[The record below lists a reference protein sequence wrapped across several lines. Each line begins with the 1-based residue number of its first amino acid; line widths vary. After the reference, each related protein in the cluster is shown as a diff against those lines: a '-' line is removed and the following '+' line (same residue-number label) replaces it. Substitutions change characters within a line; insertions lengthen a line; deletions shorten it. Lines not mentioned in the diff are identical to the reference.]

1 MREAASAV
9 RVQGL
14 ADGWMAGDAP
24 PSSARAASTSLPAER
39 RAAARPRS
47 LTVSSVAP
55 MLALVAVTL
64 PVALE
69 CHLEMNRP
77 EASLHGRLQAA
88 GLLPAGPIAYEPG
101 HGFGLV
107 LGITGAAAMVL
118 LSLYS
123 VRKRVPRLARFGRL
137 PRWLDAHVT
146 LGLVGPML
154 VLFHTAGR
162 LGGIISVAFWS
173 MVVVVT
179 SGVLGRYVY
188 AQVPRTIAGRE
199 RGLAE
204 LGAELAELE
213 SELPELAA
221 ARGSRG
227 FARRFADADG
237 SHRTAGTVGWFVRWI
252 DAGLAAV
259 RERRALARWL
269 TERGLDPAERRALLT
284 RVRRVEELER
294 QVAMLESTRR
304 WVARWH
310 ALHVP
315 LVGLLYAIL
324 VLHVAVMVLFRAR

>member
-1 MREAASAV
+1 MPSASPARRLRGEPPEGMPLASLPQPRSPAPVAAV
-9 RVQGL
+9 H
-14 ADGWMAGDAP
+14 
-24 PSSARAASTSLPAER
+24 RAARS
-39 RAAARPRS
+39 RS
-47 LTVSSVAP
+47 LSMSSIAP
-55 MLALVAVTL
+55 MVALVVVTI

-69 CHLEMNRP
+69 CHLEMHHP
-77 EASLHGRLQAA
+77 EASLDGRLQAA
-88 GLLPAGPIAYEPG
+88 GLMPVGPIAYEPG

-107 LGITGAAAMVL
+107 LGMAGASAMVL

-123 VRKRVPRLARFGRL
+123 VRKRVPSLARFGRL

-162 LGGIISVAFWS
+162 LGGIVSVAFWS

-179 SGVLGRYVY
+179 SGVIGRYVY

-199 RGLAE
+199 RSLAE
-204 LGAELAELE
+204 LADELSELE

-227 FARRFADADG
+227 FGRRFSDAEG
-237 SHRTAGTVGWFVRWI
+237 ARPSAGTVGWFVRWI
-252 DAGLAAV
+252 DSGLAAL
-259 RERRALARWL
+259 RERRALDRWL
-269 TERGLDPAERRALLT
+269 TERGLAPAERRALLA
-284 RVRRVEELER
+284 RVQRVEELER
-294 QVAMLESTRR
+294 QVTMLESTRR

-315 LVGLLYAIL
+315 LVGLLYGIL
-324 VLHVAVMVLFRAR
+324 VLHVAVMVLFQAR

>member
-1 MREAASAV
+1 MV
-9 RVQGL
+9 
-14 ADGWMAGDAP
+14 
-24 PSSARAASTSLPAER
+24 
-39 RAAARPRS
+39 
-47 LTVSSVAP
+47 
-55 MLALVAVTL
+55 ALVLVTV
-64 PVALE
+64 PVAIE

-77 EASLHGRLQAA
+77 EASLHGRLQAR
-88 GLLPAGPIAYEPG
+88 GFLPPGPIAYEPG

-107 LGITGAAAMVL
+107 LGMTGAAAIVL
-118 LSLYS
+118 LALYS
-123 VRKRVPRLARFGRL
+123 VRKRVPGLSRFGRL

-179 SGVLGRYVY
+179 SGVIGRYVY

-199 RGLAE
+199 RSLGE
-204 LGAELAELE
+204 LGDELAELE
-213 SELPELAA
+213 SELPELAT

-227 FARRFADADG
+227 FTRRFTGAYDA
-237 SHRTAGTVGWFVRWI
+237 RPAAGTVGWFVRWI
-252 DAGLAAV
+252 DASLAAV
-259 RERRALARWL
+259 RERRALDRWL
-269 TERGLDPAERRALLT
+269 TERGLDAGERDAVLT
-284 RVRRVEELER
+284 RVRRVEDLER

-310 ALHVP
+310 AMHVP

-324 VLHVAVMVLFRAR
+324 VLHVAVGVLFGAR